1 LNTFYWHDYE
11 TTGTDPARDRPLQF
25 AGVRTDA
32 QFNIIAAPLVLY
44 CRPAEDVVPHPQ
56 ACLVTGITPQT
67 ARREG
72 VIEAEF
78 IARIHAELAH
88 PGTCGVGYNSIRFD
102 DEFTRYTLYRI
113 FSRSKSPRLMP
124 S

>member
-1 LNTFYWHDYE
+1 MVLNTFYWHDYE

-56 ACLVTGITPQT
+56 ACLVTGITP
-67 ARREG
+67 R
-72 VIEAEF
+72 
-78 IARIHAELAH
+78 
-88 PGTCGVGYNSIRFD
+88 
-102 DEFTRYTLYRI
+102 
-113 FSRSKSPRLMP
+113 PRGGRG
-124 S
+124 